1 MYPLRMVQ
9 HALRLRLPVTT
20 IAVVLLALLLAL
32 AVVGCSFG
40 EGVTGASQKQKAPK
54 GTFELPNG
62 RSLYIECRG
71 SGSPTI
77 VFEVGLEEPISDVS
91 YVQHTLAREY
101 MTCAYDRANNG
112 QSGKAPTPRTA
123 GDVVND
129 LHQLLETADVPG
141 PYVLAG
147 SSYGGVLRPA
157 LRAPLFCCGRRCGC
171 DEPGS
176 DCRSSGGAHTSIAW
190 IH

>member
-32 AVVGCSFG
+32 AGVGCSFG

-91 YVQHTLAREY
+91 YVQDTLAREH

-147 SSYGGVLRPA
+147 SSYGGFFVQLY
-157 LRAPLFCCGRRCGC
+157 GRR
-171 DEPGS
+171 
-176 DCRSSGGAHTSIAW
+176 
-190 IH
+190 